1 MKKVLLA
8 LVLVLICLGLAGCM
22 DENSDKIVYSEGD
35 IQISSTSNGFK
46 GQNYKTVEER
56 LKSLGFQNIE
66 FSPIEDLIFGFLTED
81 GDVEKVTV
89 NDHLL
94 YSSDSTF
101 APDAKIVIYYH
112 TFSSSGGSDSSKSG
126 TVYTEGDISIGST
139 SKQFKGKDYQAVRN
153 QLAEKGFENVE
164 FSPIE
169 DLIIGFLTED
179 GEIEKVSVNGHEDYT
194 SDSAF
199 ASDARI
205 VIYYHTFSSSSS
217 SSGGNNGGNSGE
229 NNGGSQQTQTKNK
242 IGDAVS
248 VGDFEYTVLSIRSG
262 KKISNSFHTS
272 RTDGMFVLI
281 EVQVKNTGSSQKTL
295 YESDMTLFHNGS
307 EYEIIDDSLYFDDCF
322 STLENIGAK
331 MTKSFTLVYELPE
344 DYTTNDY
351 LQVKGPGLF
360 DGKGKIYLSE

>member
-1 MKKVLLA
+1 MKKILWA

-22 DENSDKIVYSEGD
+22 DEDSDKIVYSEGS

-46 GQNYKTVEER
+46 GQDFKVVEER
-56 LKSLGFQNIE
+56 LIALGFQNIE
-66 FSPIEDLIFGFLTED
+66 FSQITDLVFGFLTKD
-81 GDVEKVTV
+81 GAVEKVTI

-112 TFSSSGGSDSSKSG
+112 TFSSDSDSSSSKSG

-139 SKQFKGKDYQAVRN
+139 SKQFKGKDYQAVKK
-153 QLAEKGFENVE
+153 QLTEKGFENVE

-179 GEIEKVSVNGHEDYT
+179 GEIEKVSVNNHEDYS
-194 SDSAF
+194 SDSTF
-199 ASDARI
+199 ASDTKI
-205 VIYYHTFSSSSS
+205 VIYYHTFPSSSDSSGGNS
-217 SSGGNNGGNSGE
+217 SSGNSGNNGGN
-229 NNGGSQQTQTKNK
+229 QQTQTRDK

-248 VGDFEYTVLSIRSG
+248 VGVFEYTVLSVRGG
-262 KKISNSFHTS
+262 KKIGNSFHTS

-307 EYEIIDDSLYFDDCF
+307 EYEIYDESWAFDDCF
-322 STLENIGAK
+322 SVLEEIGAK
-331 MTKSFTLVYELPE
+331 MTKSFTLIYELPE